1 MALTSEFQSR
11 KNKETLWK
19 FMMENHFFDGIAPTY
34 SNDIKAYFDKKVT
47 QLSTTIL
54 PTDSLVILNKHVI
67 SDMMANNLK
76 YKEIPQQQQQI
87 QTVPPLIITAGDI
100 TEQRQKVFNKV
111 LETKQSEFNSLMNKN
126 VPDKIDFSD
135 KADKPLGSE
144 MEQMIADT
152 IKWREKELN
161 VVLQS
166 QDQTEATKWI
176 NRDQATQQTQSPQQA
191 QQPQQHVEKTKFIK
205 IGQSTTLDNI
215 VDLKKTDK
223 HVSFDFGGS
232 APWPPTTSGGSAP
245 WPPERAIDGIVRESV
260 PTPNTVDD
268 DFLSM
273 LKQKPD
279 AVEEIKNML
288 IEILQHQKVIL
299 NLIGAPGVKGKSIR

>member
-1 MALTSEFQSR
+1 MALNSEFQSR

-19 FMMENHFFDGIAPTY
+19 FMMDNNFFDGISPTY

-47 QLSTTIL
+47 HLSTTIL
-54 PTDSLVILNKHVI
+54 PTDSLVILNKQVI
-67 SDMMANNLK
+67 SDMMANNFK
-76 YKEIPQQQQQI
+76 YKEMPQQQEQKI
-87 QTVPPLIITAGDI
+87 QTIPPLIITAGDI

-176 NRDQATQQTQSPQQA
+176 NRDQATQQTAQQQSPAQQQTQA
-191 QQPQQHVEKTKFIK
+191 QQQQKHVEKTKFIK

-232 APWPPTTSGGSAP
+232 PP
-245 WPPERAIDGIVRESV
+245 WPPERATDRIVGGFAQ
-260 PTPNTVDD
+260 PLHMPATNTVDD

-279 AVEEIKNML
+279 AVEEIKTML
-288 IEILQHQKVIL
+288 IEILQNQKVLL
-299 NLIGAPGVKGKSIR
+299 NLMGA